1 MKEMIMDEK
10 NNKNFN
16 TEIFLLVDE
25 DKPSEICR

>member
-16 TEIFLLVDE
+16 TEIFLLVDRG
-25 DKPSEICR
+25 KPSEICR